1 MKTKNRIFYP
11 MTVLLCGLVVS
22 LASPAG
28 RAGALTVD
36 EQKVHADIESFQD
49 KIRGTVSDSSR
60 VDKLVNLSVNLE
72 SLMIRIDE
80 QQAAAAGQIQALIRD
95 YGATRQ
101 DFDRL
106 LARQHS
112 KRLALRNELL
122 EIHYQLTNLTS
133 EEEWNKLLKS
143 KQNVLSL
150 AAPLKGE

>member
-1 MKTKNRIFYP
+1 MAA
-11 MTVLLCGLVVS
+11 LLCGLAVA
-22 LASPAG
+22 LMGPAR
-28 RAGALTVD
+28 RADALNVD
-36 EQKVHADIESFQD
+36 EQKIHADIESFQD
-49 KIRGTVSDSSR
+49 QIRGTVSDSSR

-80 QQAAAAGQIQALIRD
+80 QQASAADQFQALIRD

-101 DFDRL
+101 DFDRF

-150 AAPLKGE
+150 AAPLRGE